1 MHATRLFEPITLR
14 SITLRN
20 RIGVSPMCQYS
31 CREGVVGDWHLVH
44 LGSRA
49 VGGAG
54 LVMAEATAVS
64 AEGRIS
70 PDDTGI
76 WNDEQV
82 AAWRPIATF
91 IARHGAVPGIQL
103 AHAGWKASTAAP
115 WKGGKAVTK
124 ENGGWQPIGAGD
136 KPFTEGYPKPR
147 KMIAADIERVCG
159 EWRDAARRALDAG
172 FRLIEIHSAHGY
184 LLHSFLSPLSNHR
197 TDEYGGS
204 FENRTRLLLRV
215 ARELRDLV
223 PSELPLLVRLSCTDW
238 IEGGWTID
246 DSIKLAITLRDHG
259 VDLIDCSS
267 GGAAPA
273 AKIPLGPG
281 YQTAFAEAIRRD
293 SRIATAAVG
302 MITSPQQAETILRSG
317 QADMVFLAREMLRDP
332 YWPSRAANALGAK
345 VEGLTPV
352 QYGRAW

>member
-1 MHATRLFEPITLR
+1 MHTVRLFEPIALR
-14 SITLRN
+14 SITVRN

-31 CREGVVGDWHLVH
+31 CRAGVVGEWHLVH

-49 VGGAG
+49 IGGAG

-70 PDDTGI
+70 PEDTGI
-76 WNDEQV
+76 WNDEQA
-82 AAWRPIATF
+82 AAWRPIAAF
-91 IARHGAVPGIQL
+91 IAKYGAVSGIQL

-115 WKGGKAVTK
+115 WKGGKAVAK
-124 ENGGWQPIGAGD
+124 EDGGWQPIGVGD
-136 KPFTEGYPKPR
+136 KSFTDGYPTPR
-147 KMIAADIERVCG
+147 MMTAADIERVCG
-159 EWRDAARRALDAG
+159 EWRAAARRAVDAG

-197 TDEYGGS
+197 NDEYGGS
-204 FENRTRLLLRV
+204 FENRTRLLLRI
-215 ARELRDLV
+215 ARELRDTI
-223 PSELPLLVRLSCTDW
+223 PNDLPLLVRLSCTDW
-238 IEGGWTID
+238 VDGGWTIEN
-246 DSIKLAITLRDHG
+246 SIQLAKKLRELG

-267 GGAAPA
+267 GGAAPS

-281 YQTAFAEAIRRD
+281 YQTAFAGAIRRE
-293 SRIATAAVG
+293 SGIATAAVG
-302 MITSPQQAETILRSG
+302 MITSPAQAETILRSG

-332 YWPSRAANALGAK
+332 YWPARAASALGAK

>member
-1 MHATRLFEPITLR
+1 
-14 SITLRN
+14 
-20 RIGVSPMCQYS
+20 
-31 CREGVVGDWHLVH
+31 
-44 LGSRA
+44 
-49 VGGAG
+49 
-54 LVMAEATAVS
+54 
-64 AEGRIS
+64 
-70 PDDTGI
+70 
-76 WNDEQV
+76 
-82 AAWRPIATF
+82 
-91 IARHGAVPGIQL
+91 
-103 AHAGWKASTAAP
+103 
-115 WKGGKAVTK
+115 
-124 ENGGWQPIGAGD
+124 
-136 KPFTEGYPKPR
+136 
-147 KMIAADIERVCG
+147 
-159 EWRDAARRALDAG
+159 
-172 FRLIEIHSAHGY
+172 
-184 LLHSFLSPLSNHR
+184 
-197 TDEYGGS
+197 
-204 FENRTRLLLRV
+204 LLRV

-332 YWPSRAANALGAK
+332 YWPMRAANALGAK